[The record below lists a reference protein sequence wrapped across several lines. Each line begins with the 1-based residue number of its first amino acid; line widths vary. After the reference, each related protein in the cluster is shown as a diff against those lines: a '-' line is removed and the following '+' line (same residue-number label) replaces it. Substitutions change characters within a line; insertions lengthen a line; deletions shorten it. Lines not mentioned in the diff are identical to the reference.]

1 MHVLMVKWRLT
12 DKMKIKI
19 GKNPRTN
26 TSNKFGYL
34 KEKLYS
40 HKKQNIT
47 SFSNYDSHIAVA
59 LIQEKTN
66 SNPTINVTTELQKNN
81 GLLYANIIKF
91 R

>member
-1 MHVLMVKWRLT
+1 MVKWRLT

-34 KEKLYS
+34 KEKLYP

-47 SFSNYDSHIAVA
+47 SFSNYDSTIAMA
-59 LIQEKTN
+59 LIQGKAN
-66 SNPTINVTTELQKNN
+66 SNSTINVTTELQKNN
-81 GLLYANIIKF
+81 GLLYANVTKF

>member
-1 MHVLMVKWRLT
+1 MVRWRLT
-12 DKMKIKI
+12 DKMKLKI

-34 KEKLYS
+34 NEKLCP

-47 SFSNYDSHIAVA
+47 NFSSYDPHKATA
-59 LIQEKTN
+59 LIQGKAN
-66 SNPTINVTTELQKNN
+66 SNPNISVTTELQKNI
-81 GLLYANIIKF
+81 GLLYANITKF